1 MDPTAFH
8 TIIQLVKNG
17 TLDLDDLEEIA
28 ERLKND
34 GEDDAA
40 FSVRAAYV
48 EAQATPEK
56 TEAELRREQM
66 VLVPRLKLGADGGNG
81 TD

>member
-8 TIIQLVKNG
+8 TIVQLVKNG
-17 TLDLDDLEEIA
+17 TLDLDDLEDIA

-40 FSVRAAYV
+40 FSVRAAFV
-48 EAQATPEK
+48 EAHATPEK
-56 TEAELRREQM
+56 TEAEYRREQM
-66 VLVPRLKLGADGGNG
+66 VLVPRLNLGPDGGNQ
-81 TD
+81 T